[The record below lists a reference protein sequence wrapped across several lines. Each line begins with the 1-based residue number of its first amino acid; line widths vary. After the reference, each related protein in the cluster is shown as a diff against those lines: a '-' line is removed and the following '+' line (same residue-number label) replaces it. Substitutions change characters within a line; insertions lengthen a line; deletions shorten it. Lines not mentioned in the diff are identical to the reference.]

1 MIGIRE
7 VGAQGDVL
15 FVRVEKLPE
24 GLRKQAEAKSYVVA
38 HSETGH
44 HHVARP
50 ARGYSLERHEDP
62 SNPLVSFLRI
72 SKKGEELK
80 GKADEAMAAIDAVLV
95 EHKREH
101 DTHET
106 LGLACEGE
114 EATYKV
120 IRQRQAIPEG
130 WAAVVD

>member
-1 MIGIRE
+1 MKIIE
-7 VGAQGDVL
+7 KIAAQGDVL
-15 FVRVEKLPE
+15 FVRVDGLPE
-24 GLRKQAEAKSYVVA
+24 GLRQERDMIVA

-50 ARGYSLERHEDP
+50 KRGYSCERYGDP
-62 SNPLVSFLRI
+62 QQPLVSYLRI
-72 SKKGEELK
+72 TAKGEELRV
-80 GKADEAMAAIDAVLV
+80 KADDASKAIDAVLI
-95 EHKREH
+95 EHQRSF

-106 LGLACEGE
+106 LALACEGE
-114 EATYKV
+114 EAVYKV